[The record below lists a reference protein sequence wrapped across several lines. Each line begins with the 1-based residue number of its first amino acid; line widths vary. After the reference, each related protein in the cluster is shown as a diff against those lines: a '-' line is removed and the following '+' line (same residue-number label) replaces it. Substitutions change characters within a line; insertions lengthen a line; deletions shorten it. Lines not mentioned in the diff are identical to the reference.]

1 MSGLLARLRAARPE
15 RGEWIIGAVVWG
27 VAMALCICA
36 SLMLNQRLPEAH
48 LPRLLLVYFIGGML
62 AWLVSLP
69 LIRFCAVGRTTETRF
84 AASFLFLTIGT
95 TAATALIFALQYRL
109 FYAQWHAPFGTRIWA
124 FQFVFTSASAVY
136 QFAVLGLRLYLPLG
150 LLFLTGAS
158 VLLTH
163 RSR

>member
-1 MSGLLARLRAARPE
+1 MSGLSARLRAARPHG
-15 RGEWIIGAVVWG
+15 GEWIIGAVVWG

-36 SLMLNQRLPEAH
+36 SLTLNQRLPEAH
-48 LPRLLLVYFIGGML
+48 LPRLLLVYFVGGML